1 MFESIITISV
11 AAFLSGFLFS
21 MPIVGPISITVTSN
35 ALKGRLRYCNLVAI
49 GASVADFLYV
59 FIAVYGVTKL
69 YSLYMPAMPYI
80 FALGSVFFFF
90 LGYKIFK
97 TKIDIEHLEDKSH
110 LSEKIIKKE
119 KGGFLTGLMIS
130 FLNPTLF
137 LGVLTSAFFVIS
149 LIASL
154 GLNTGGLSGRMDN
167 HIKEVS
173 TITGND
179 IENTQVQAPDR
190 LDNFQILKNKNT
202 RQDLTIYTANFHFFI
217 SVCYGLFL
225 SLGAITWF
233 FIMAFLIVR
242 YRKRINKK
250 VISVFIKSLGVILCL
265 IAIYFGSQAVKM
277 LFNL

>member
-1 MFESIITISV
+1 MFESIIAISV
-11 AAFLSGFLFS
+11 AAFLSGFIFS

-49 GASVADFLYV
+49 GASIADFFYV

-80 FALGSVFFFF
+80 FALGSIFFFF

-97 TKIDIEHLEDKSH
+97 TKIDIEHLEDKSQ
-110 LSEKIIKKE
+110 LSEKIKKKE

-179 IENTQVQAPDR
+179 IENTQVQTPDR
-190 LDNFQILKNKNT
+190 LDNFQILKNKNN
-202 RQDLTIYTANFHFFI
+202 QEDLTIYTANFHFFI

-233 FIMAFLIVR
+233 FILTFLIVR
-242 YRKRINKK
+242 YRKLINKK
-250 VISVFIKSLGVILCL
+250 VISVFIKSLGVILCF
-265 IAIYFGSQAVKM
+265 IAIYFGSQSVKM

>member
-1 MFESIITISV
+1 MFESIIAISV
-11 AAFLSGFLFS
+11 AAFLSGFIFS

-49 GASVADFLYV
+49 GASIADFFYV

-80 FALGSVFFFF
+80 FALGSIFFFF

-97 TKIDIEHLEDKSH
+97 TKIDIEHLEDKSQ
-110 LSEKIIKKE
+110 LSEKIKKKE

-179 IENTQVQAPDR
+179 IENTQVQTPDR
-190 LDNFQILKNKNT
+190 LDNFQILKNKNN
-202 RQDLTIYTANFHFFI
+202 QEDLTIYTANFHFFI

-233 FIMAFLIVR
+233 FILTFLIVR

-250 VISVFIKSLGVILCL
+250 VISVFIKSLGVILCF
-265 IAIYFGSQAVKM
+265 IAIYFGSQSVKM

>member
-1 MFESIITISV
+1 MFESIIAISV
-11 AAFLSGFLFS
+11 AAFLSGFIFS
-21 MPIVGPISITVTSN
+21 MPIVGPISITITSN
-35 ALKGRLRYCNLVAI
+35 ALKGRLRYCNLVAT
-49 GASVADFLYV
+49 GASVVDFLYV

-69 YSLYMPAMPYI
+69 YSLYKPAMPYI

-110 LSEKIIKKE
+110 LAEKIEKKE
-119 KGGFLTGLMIS
+119 KGGFLTGLMIN

-137 LGVLTSAFFVIS
+137 LGVLTSSFFVIS

-167 HIKEVS
+167 HIKELS
-173 TITGND
+173 TITLN
-179 IENTQVQAPDR
+179 EVESTQVQP
-190 LDNFQILKNKNT
+190 LDKPVNFQILKNNNHQK
-202 RQDLTIYTANFHFFI
+202 DLTIYTANFHFFI

-225 SLGAITWF
+225 SLGTITWF
-233 FIMAFLIVR
+233 FILAFFIVR
-242 YRKRINKK
+242 YRKHINIK

>member
-1 MFESIITISV
+1 MFESIIAISV

-35 ALKGRLRYCNLVAI
+35 ALKGRLRYCNLVAL
-49 GASVADFLYV
+49 GASVADFFYV

-80 FALGSVFFFF
+80 FALGSIFFFF

-97 TKIDIEHLEDKSH
+97 TKIDIEHLEDKSQ
-110 LSEKIIKKE
+110 LSEKIKKKE

-173 TITGND
+173 TLTGND
-179 IENTQVQAPDR
+179 TEITQVQTPGR
-190 LDNFQILKNKNT
+190 LDNFQILKNKNN
-202 RQDLTIYTANFHFFI
+202 QEDLTIYTANFHFFI

-277 LFNL
+277 LLNL